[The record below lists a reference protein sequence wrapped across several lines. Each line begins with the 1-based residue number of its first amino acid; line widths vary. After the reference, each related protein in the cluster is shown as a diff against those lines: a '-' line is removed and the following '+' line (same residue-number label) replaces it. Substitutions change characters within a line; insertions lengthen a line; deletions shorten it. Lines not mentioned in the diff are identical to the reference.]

1 MAPSGGGPLSAH
13 RVRRIRVIVLTEV
26 VAALLLGVLLTPLLF
41 AFLLLPIAELVTK
54 PAAQRRQILGL
65 R

>member
-1 MAPSGGGPLSAH
+1 
-13 RVRRIRVIVLTEV
+13 VIVLTEI
-26 VAALLLGVLLTPLLF
+26 VAAVLLGVLLTPLLL
-41 AFLLLPIAELVTK
+41 AFLLLPIAELVVK